1 MADVIT
7 RFKLETTQFD
17 SKLRDE
23 SRRLTDLTKHLQ
35 LAGNDFNK
43 FAANSVESARA
54 LGQLSTGT
62 DNAAQS
68 LKVLVK
74 AYNDVANAY
83 NALTEEQKKGDFGK
97 AMAESLQQLQGR
109 ITQTKNELNSTGG
122 VLSQLAD
129 KFVVNIDA
137 MKLFSAGLS
146 VAKGALG
153 VVKDAFFAS
162 EANIDEWGRTLQS
175 GQILYESFLT
185 ALNTGD
191 VSGFLNNIASIEKAA
206 REAYNALDYLY
217 TMKTINAP
225 GTSARQAEITRMQ
238 TMLRTGRSVASLTG
252 GTNYGEEGTVLSQAQ
267 RQQVADEL
275 KRLMQ
280 DARDVATQEIKAAND
295 AIDKLYVQQA
305 KTLGMSADEFRRGTA
320 NMEEFNKKMAGARA
334 YLEFEANRT
343 TSVSMSTS
351 FGTYN
356 APVSNRAANPNQ
368 QYAAWAAFKDDGK
381 LYQQIVSEIRNRDA
395 AQGQYYSLVGQS
407 YRGINR
413 AEGISVRGGSGGGS
427 KEVTIQQQIA
437 ALERE
442 AVTAT
447 AERQEEIRATIQ
459 LLDQELARQKEIVA
473 SMHGGSSD
481 MVNDFWKAVDRGDPN
496 ASFGIPT
503 STKVPQGMV
512 KPGDLKKWEDYYAA
526 IEKPLSPLREMEAEA
541 ARLKEAMADAA
552 SPEQYQQLN
561 AELSAVVEKMSKFK
575 GETVVKAGED
585 ATESWRAAASAIQS
599 VGSAL
604 GSIEDPAAK
613 VAGLIAQAIAQVAAT
628 FAASLKGTFTPWD
641 WIAGAAAGTAT
652 MISTIA
658 AIKSATA
665 GSYAEGGIVP
675 GRSFTGDNLT
685 ANVNS
690 GEVILSV
697 AQANTIASILQ
708 GGGSQQSGGGT
719 PYVTGETVILGINN
733 TLRRQGRGEIVTT
746 GTLRRLGI
754 M

>member
-54 LGQLSTGT
+54 LGQISTGT

-109 ITQTKNELNSTGG
+109 ITQTKNDLNSTGG

-137 MKLFSAGLS
+137 MKLFNVGLS
-146 VAKGALG
+146 AVKGALN
-153 VVKDAFFAS
+153 VAKDAFFAS
-162 EANIDEWGRTLQS
+162 EQNLDEWGRIVDS
-175 GQILYESFLT
+175 SESLYRGFLN

-191 VSGFLNNIASIEKAA
+191 ISGYLTNIGNIVQAA
-206 REAYNALDYLY
+206 RNAYNALDELN
-217 TMKTINAP
+217 TFNAFNQVNVEKT
-225 GTSARQAEITRMQ
+225 
-238 TMLRTGRSVASLTG
+238 RTGMTEAIVDYREGNGSKESVRAAG
-252 GTNYGEEGTVLSQAQ
+252 DAYKK
-267 RQQVADEL
+267 EL
-275 KRLMQ
+275 EKR
-280 DARDVATQEIKAAND
+280 R
-295 AIDKLYVQQA
+295 KLE
-305 KTLGMSADEFRRGTA
+305 KE
-320 NMEEFNKKMAGARA
+320 A
-334 YLEFEANRT
+334 YLTAVRKIATE
-343 TSVSMSTS
+343 
-351 FGTYN
+351 
-356 APVSNRAANPNQ
+356 
-368 QYAAWAAFKDDGK
+368 
-381 LYQQIVSEIRNRDA
+381 
-395 AQGQYYSLVGQS
+395 
-407 YRGINR
+407 RGINYQDLLDAMSGSYGNYTELKKVQPSGTR
-413 AEGISVRGGSGGGS
+413 LESTFLGPGMAPSITQVPVAVTRREKLGEALRNLNDTELQSLQALGAQAERTGNEIAQVDRQLVRVLNGRQGGAGGGTGGSGGGS

-447 AERQEEIRATIQ
+447 AKRQNEIRATIH

-473 SMHGGSSD
+473 SMHVGSSD
-481 MVNDFWKAVDRGDPN
+481 PVNDFWKAVNRGDPN
-496 ASFGIPT
+496 ASLSGPI
-503 STKVPQGMV
+503 STKVPQGIV
-512 KPGDLKKWEDYYAA
+512 KPGDLKNWEDYYAA

-561 AELSAVVEKMSKFK
+561 AELAAVVEKMNKFK

-604 GSIEDPAAK
+604 SNIEDPIVK
-613 VAGLIAQAIAQVAAT
+613 IVAIVAEAVANVALSFSKALMKDT
-628 FAASLKGTFTPWD
+628 KFGVFG
-641 WIAGAAAGTAT
+641 WIAAAAAGTAT
-652 MISTIA
+652 MLSTIS

-675 GRSFTGDNLT
+675 GRSFTGDNMT

-690 GEVILSV
+690 GELILTA
-697 AQANTIASILQ
+697 AQQNNIASLLS
-708 GGGSQQSGGGT
+708 GGSQQSGGT
-719 PYVTGETVILGINN
+719 TTATVSSENIRIAIRNGARARGLTVNEYIN
-733 TLRRQGRGEIVTT
+733 L
-746 GTLRRLGI
+746 
-754 M
+754 

>member
-206 REAYNALDYLY
+206 REAYDALDYLY

-252 GTNYGEEGTVLSQAQ
+252 GTKYGEEGTVLSQTQ

-295 AIDKLYVQQA
+295 AIDKLYVQQS

-442 AVTAT
+442 ALTAT
-447 AERQEEIRATIQ
+447 AERQEEIRSTIH

-473 SMHGGSSD
+473 TMHGGSSD
-481 MVNDFWKAVDRGDPN
+481 PVSDFWKAVDRGDPN
-496 ASFGIPT
+496 ASFGIPI
-503 STKVPQGMV
+503 STKVPEGIV
-512 KPGDLKKWEDYYAA
+512 KPGDLKNWEDYYAA

-575 GETVVKAGED
+575 GENVVKAGED

-604 GSIEDPAAK
+604 SNIEDPIVK
-613 VAGLIAQAIAQVAAT
+613 IVAIVAEAVANVALSFSKALMKDT
-628 FAASLKGTFTPWD
+628 KFGVFG
-641 WIAGAAAGTAT
+641 WIAAAAAGTAT
-652 MISTIA
+652 MLSTIA

-690 GEVILSV
+690 GELILTA
-697 AQANTIASILQ
+697 AQQNNIASLLS
-708 GGGSQQSGGGT
+708 GGSQQGGGT
-719 PYVTGETVILGINN
+719 TTATVSSENIRIAIRNGARARGLTVNEYIN
-733 TLRRQGRGEIVTT
+733 L
-746 GTLRRLGI
+746 
-754 M
+754 

>member
-137 MKLFSAGLS
+137 IKLFNVGLAA
-146 VAKGALG
+146 VKGALN
-153 VVKDAFFAS
+153 VAKDAFFAS
-162 EANIDEWGRTLQS
+162 EQNLDEWGRIVDS
-175 GQILYESFLT
+175 SESIYKGFLN

-191 VSGFLNNIASIEKAA
+191 ISGYLTNIGNIERAA
-206 REAYNALDYLY
+206 RAAYDALDELNTFNAFNQINVEKTRTAMTEAIVDYRDGNGSKESVRAAGDAYKRELAARMKLERENY
-217 TMKTINAP
+217 DKAIANLALQRGVSEQDLRDVLSGTYGDYKTIKSIPLTGRKRNAQWKGL
-225 GTSARQAEITRMQ
+225 GTPLSEQYTERNVAANKQERLAQAMRNINDTELQSLQAIGAQAE
-238 TMLRTGRSVASLTG
+238 RTANEIAQVDRQLVRVLNGRQGGAGGGTG
-252 GTNYGEEGTVLSQAQ
+252 G
-267 RQQVADEL
+267 
-275 KRLMQ
+275 
-280 DARDVATQEIKAAND
+280 
-295 AIDKLYVQQA
+295 
-305 KTLGMSADEFRRGTA
+305 
-320 NMEEFNKKMAGARA
+320 
-334 YLEFEANRT
+334 
-343 TSVSMSTS
+343 SV
-351 FGTYN
+351 
-356 APVSNRAANPNQ
+356 
-368 QYAAWAAFKDDGK
+368 
-381 LYQQIVSEIRNRDA
+381 
-395 AQGQYYSLVGQS
+395 
-407 YRGINR
+407 
-413 AEGISVRGGSGGGS
+413 GGS

-442 AVTAT
+442 ALTAT
-447 AERQEEIRATIQ
+447 AKRQDEIRATIH

-473 SMHGGSSD
+473 TMHGGSSD
-481 MVNDFWKAVDRGDPN
+481 PVSDFWKAVDRGDPN
-496 ASFGIPT
+496 ASFGIPI
-503 STKVPQGMV
+503 STKVPEGIV
-512 KPGDLKKWEDYYAA
+512 KPGDLKNWEDYYAA

-575 GETVVKAGED
+575 GENVVKAGED

-604 GSIEDPAAK
+604 SNIEDPIVK
-613 VAGLIAQAIAQVAAT
+613 IVAIVAEAVANVALSFSKALMNNT
-628 FAASLKGTFTPWD
+628 KFGVFG
-641 WIAGAAAGTAT
+641 WIAAAAAGTAT
-652 MISTIA
+652 MLSTIA

-690 GEVILSV
+690 GELILTA
-697 AQANTIASILQ
+697 AQQNNIASLLS
-708 GGGSQQSGGGT
+708 GGSQQGGGT
-719 PYVTGETVILGINN
+719 TTATVSSENIRIAIRNGARARGLTVNEYIN
-733 TLRRQGRGEIVTT
+733 L
-746 GTLRRLGI
+746 
-754 M
+754 

>member
-137 MKLFSAGLS
+137 MKLFNVGLS
-146 VAKGALG
+146 AVKGALN
-153 VVKDAFFAS
+153 VAKDAFFAS
-162 EANIDEWGRTLQS
+162 EQNLDEWGRIVDS
-175 GQILYESFLT
+175 SESLYRGFLN

-191 VSGFLNNIASIEKAA
+191 ISGYLTNIGNIVQAA
-206 REAYNALDYLY
+206 RDAYNALDELN
-217 TMKTINAP
+217 TFNAFNQVNVEKT
-225 GTSARQAEITRMQ
+225 
-238 TMLRTGRSVASLTG
+238 RTGMTEAIVDYREGNGSKESVRAAG
-252 GTNYGEEGTVLSQAQ
+252 DAYKK
-267 RQQVADEL
+267 EL
-275 KRLMQ
+275 EKR
-280 DARDVATQEIKAAND
+280 R
-295 AIDKLYVQQA
+295 KLE
-305 KTLGMSADEFRRGTA
+305 KE
-320 NMEEFNKKMAGARA
+320 A
-334 YLEFEANRT
+334 YLTAVRKIATE
-343 TSVSMSTS
+343 
-351 FGTYN
+351 
-356 APVSNRAANPNQ
+356 
-368 QYAAWAAFKDDGK
+368 
-381 LYQQIVSEIRNRDA
+381 
-395 AQGQYYSLVGQS
+395 
-407 YRGINR
+407 RGINYQDLLDAMSGSYGNYTELKKVQPSGTR
-413 AEGISVRGGSGGGS
+413 LESTFLGPGMAPSITQVPVAVTRREKLGEALRNLNDTELQSLQALGAQAERTGNEIAQVDRQLVRVLNGRQGGAGGGTGGNVGGS

-442 AVTAT
+442 ALTAT
-447 AERQEEIRATIQ
+447 AKRQNEIRATIH

-473 SMHGGSSD
+473 SLHGGQSD
-481 MVNDFWKAVDRGDPN
+481 PVSDFWKAVNRGDPN
-496 ASFGIPT
+496 ASLSGPI
-503 STKVPQGMV
+503 STKVPQGVV

-541 ARLKEAMADAA
+541 ARLKEAMEDAA

-561 AELSAVVEKMSKFK
+561 AELSAVVEKMNKFK

-604 GSIEDPAAK
+604 SNIEDPIVK
-613 VAGLIAQAIAQVAAT
+613 IVAIVAEAVANVALSFSKALMKDT
-628 FAASLKGTFTPWD
+628 KFGVFG
-641 WIAGAAAGTAT
+641 WIAAAAAGTAT
-652 MISTIA
+652 MLSTIS

-690 GEVILSV
+690 GELILTA
-697 AQANTIASILQ
+697 AQQNNIASLLS
-708 GGGSQQSGGGT
+708 GGSKQSGGT
-719 PYVTGETVILGINN
+719 TTATVSSENIRIAIRNGARARGLTVNEYIN
-733 TLRRQGRGEIVTT
+733 L
-746 GTLRRLGI
+746 
-754 M
+754 